1 LALSYFIIESFP
13 DRRYASAMK
22 WSKFLVPVCILAL
35 LSGCASIDRSE
46 RNTLLQHNVSP
57 VIYDRMVRGEVL
69 TLSDII
75 ALSQRQVP
83 ARLVISYLYSTRAVY
98 SLDKPGL
105 ARLRQGGVGQNII
118 DYLLDTPSL
127 FALRPYYY
135 AERPYYPYGP
145 YYPYAPYGPRFYGG
159 SSVMIVGGHGHWR

>member
-1 LALSYFIIESFP
+1 
-13 DRRYASAMK
+13 MK

-57 VIYDRMVRGEVL
+57 VVYDRMMRGEVL
-69 TLSDII
+69 SLNDII
-75 ALSQRQVP
+75 ELSQRQVP
-83 ARLVISYLYSTRAVY
+83 ARLVISYLYSTHAVY

-105 ARLRQGGVGQNII
+105 ALLRKGGVGQNII

-127 FALRPYYY
+127 FAPRPYYY
-135 AERPYYPYGP
+135 GERPYYPYGS
-145 YYPYAPYGPRFYGG
+145 YYPYGPYYSPVYG
-159 SSVMIVGGHGHWR
+159 SASVVFVRGHGHWR